1 MNNEF
6 NQARSKKA
14 SVQPKI
20 ARTMD
25 PFQVGIPKPAP
36 SPRPQTARPSSSA
49 RPQAPRTTLFNRT
62 PEPPRPSQKPAPS
75 ESRMSD
81 LVEPETPRTIEM
93 PEPVA
98 KRSTSEQKISSEPA
112 PRRTNQS
119 LFTRRTIIAFIIV
132 AILAAVVPVTVIL
145 LTHKGSEP
153 EPATSSEQPNTTQNL
168 YPKNTATAID
178 ISIATEPIQIT
189 EASHYIL
196 SGETTMPIVVNAP
209 GEVVIYLNGIS
220 VSTADTAALSNLS
233 GHRLTLI
240 LIDETITN
248 LQTNQPDTIDALYS
262 NGDLTIRGDGIL
274 NISGTKVEDGHEY
287 VKAGKVN
294 NLKII

>member
-1 MNNEF
+1 
-6 NQARSKKA
+6 
-14 SVQPKI
+14 
-20 ARTMD
+20 
-25 PFQVGIPKPAP
+25 
-36 SPRPQTARPSSSA
+36 
-49 RPQAPRTTLFNRT
+49 
-62 PEPPRPSQKPAPS
+62 
-75 ESRMSD
+75 MSD